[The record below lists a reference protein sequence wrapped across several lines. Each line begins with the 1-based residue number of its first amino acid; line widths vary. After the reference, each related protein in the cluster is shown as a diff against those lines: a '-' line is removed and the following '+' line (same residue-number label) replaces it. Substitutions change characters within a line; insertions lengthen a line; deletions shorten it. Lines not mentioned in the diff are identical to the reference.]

1 MLRKVIIAA
10 IAIMALG
17 AAAIPTDAS
26 AYWRGG
32 GWQGGYGGWR
42 GEQWGWGY
50 GGGYAGGAIIG
61 GFLFGPYYLGGGP
74 SYYYPD
80 PGYYYGPPPEDAA
93 AYCMQRFRSYD
104 PRSGTYLGNDG
115 YRHPCP

>member
-1 MLRKVIIAA
+1 MLRKVIIAVTA
-10 IAIMALG
+10 VMALG
-17 AAAIPTDAS
+17 AAGIPTDAY

-32 GWQGGYGGWR
+32 GWYGGYGGWQ

-50 GGGYAGGAIIG
+50 GGGYAGGAIISG
-61 GFLFGPYYLGGGP
+61 LFVGPYYLGGGP

-80 PGYYYGPPPEDAA
+80 PGYYYGPPPGGAVG
-93 AYCMQRFRSYD
+93 YCMQRFRSYD